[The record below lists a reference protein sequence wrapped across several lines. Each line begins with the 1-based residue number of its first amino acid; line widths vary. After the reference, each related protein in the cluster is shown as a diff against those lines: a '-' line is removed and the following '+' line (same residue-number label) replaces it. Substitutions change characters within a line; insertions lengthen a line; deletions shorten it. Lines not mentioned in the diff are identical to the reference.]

1 MTLALT
7 FFLSTELGELFTL
20 RLKVASLERDVDG
33 LEAIVLNLDTKCRR
47 LSKRYGKLLRLDEQ
61 VVALYDDAANGRP
74 FVSPDGPDEDE
85 LVSACV
91 Y

>member
-7 FFLSTELGELFTL
+7 FFLSTELGELLTL
-20 RLKVASLERDVDG
+20 RQKVGSLERDVEG
-33 LEAIVLNLDTKCRR
+33 LEAIVLNLDTKRRR
-47 LSKRYGKLLRLDEQ
+47 LSKRYGRLLNLDKQ
-61 VVALYDDAANGRP
+61 VEALYDDAANGRP

-85 LVSACV
+85 LVSTCV